1 MLTFYWKSQNCALL
15 LPLIHGFIYD
25 DTYRAKGATVDE
37 QYIPALPWYRRPQRL
52 IAIVCAV
59 IGGLLIVFGPE
70 MRASIVS
77 DEAPVVLDDQML
89 TLPTPTIALAV
100 VYVSGAVA
108 APDVYRLPLNARVI
122 DVLQA
127 AGGLTDQA
135 DISGL
140 NLAALVRDG
149 EHIRVP
155 FAGEAVALPVADA
168 QQTGLL
174 DLNRASAADLEE
186 LPGVG
191 ATLAARIIE
200 RRETQGPYRSVE
212 ELREV
217 SGVGEKLFAQ
227 IAPLVT
233 IGP

>member
-1 MLTFYWKSQNCALL
+1 M
-15 LPLIHGFIYD
+15 
-25 DTYRAKGATVDE
+25 DE

-59 IGGLLIVFGPE
+59 IGGLLIAFGPE
-70 MRASIVS
+70 MRFIIAP
-77 DEAPVVLDDQML
+77 DEAPAVLDDQVL
-89 TLPTPTIALAV
+89 ILPTPTVALVV

-140 NLAALVRDG
+140 NLAAIVRDG

-155 FAGEAVALPVADA
+155 FAGEAVALPAADA

-200 RRETQGPYRSVE
+200 RRETQGPYRSIE
-212 ELREV
+212 ELQEV